1 MTAHQLVA
9 KARHLPQVSH
19 AALKLIDLVGRPE
32 TSNQDIVEQLRTDGV
47 LTAKLLRACNS
58 PVFGLEEKV
67 TSVDQAVLLLGYDQI
82 HSLVLSLAF
91 GATLAVPLPSY
102 SLKANQLRRHALTT
116 ASAAETLAR
125 AGLLPEDGAAM
136 AFTVGLLHDIGK
148 LLMVQALPPQAQAA
162 IREHI
167 STEGKGSVEAEREVL
182 GTDHAEV
189 GACLLYVWRL
199 PDVIVEAV
207 ANHHRPVAG
216 AAARLSGI
224 VHVANRLTHLVEG
237 VSAGYAFQEQEPIV
251 QAYQFGSEQQQK
263 VLEQVRASQE
273 RMHGLLAVA

>member
-19 AALKLIDLVGRPE
+19 AALKLIDLVGRPQ
-32 TSNQDIVEQLRTDGV
+32 TTNQEIVEQLKFDGV

-58 PVFGLEEKV
+58 PVFGLEETV

-102 SLKANQLRRHALTT
+102 SMKANQLRGHALTT
-116 ASAAETLAR
+116 AAAAESLAR
-125 AGLLPEDGAAM
+125 AGFLPEGEAAM

-148 LLMVQALPPQAQAA
+148 LLMVQALPPEAQAA

-167 STEGKGSVEAEREVL
+167 SIAGKGSVEAERDVL

-189 GACLLYVWRL
+189 GSCLLYIWRL

-207 ANHHRPVAG
+207 ANHHQPVAG

-237 VSAGYAFQEQEPIV
+237 DLAGYAFQEQEPIV
-251 QAYQFGSEQQQK
+251 QAYQFGAEQQQQ
-263 VLEQVRASQE
+263 VLERLRASQD
-273 RMHGLLAVA
+273 RMQGLMAVA